1 MALLVSSG
9 LADNS
14 RKSYARAVSRFIQFC
29 VRYELDPFRVNES
42 TILRFIAHLSSDNI
56 APSTVRVYLAG
67 IRAWLISE
75 GIPTPLIYSQRVKW
89 ALMSLRRSAPPP
101 ARAPPFTMSMFLK
114 VFKVILYSY
123 DSAHLFSSMLL
134 GYFGCLRASEY
145 LPAPEHPP
153 SFLPLLDSLDL
164 RFLICWFQF
173 RAPRLLHLALN
184 SLLAVLVPTSV
195 RFAGSSTAS
204 PFVNSPH
211 LIPFFLWDLGPLFPG
226 PLLRSLCSSPCVQL
240 ALNTPISPPTLLGRA
255 PPLMRRVWG
264 SRIHPS
270 SSWEG
275 GSPLPTGPTSGLTSP
290 LRPLGQSSLYP
301 SRATSNLSLHFAP

>member
-89 ALMSLRRSAPPP
+89 ALMSLTRSAPPP

-114 VFKVILYSY
+114 VFEVILYSY
-123 DSAHLFSSMLL
+123 DSAHLFSAMLL

-153 SFLPLLDSLDL
+153 LLPAHV
-164 RFLICWFQF
+164 RFVGSPVSYMLVSVQGSKTAPSGFELVVGCSGTHICAVCW
-173 RAPRLLHLALN
+173 LLHCFSIRKLPPSYPIFSLGSGAPISRSTLAEFMQQ
-184 SLLAVLVPTSV
+184 SLRSAGLEHSNFSPHSL
-195 RFAGSSTAS
+195 RAGSATDAAG
-204 PFVNSPH
+204 
-211 LIPFFLWDLGPLFPG
+211 LGLPD
-226 PLLRSLCSSPCVQL
+226 SSIQQ
-240 ALNTPISPPTLLGRA
+240 LGR
-255 PPLMRRVWG
+255 WK
-264 SRIHPS
+264 S
-270 SSWEG
+270 SAYRAY
-275 GSPLPTGPTSGLTSP
+275 
-290 LRPLGQSSLYP
+290 LRPDHPTQATRAKQLVSLQG
-301 SRATSNLSLHFAP
+301 HK